1 MEQTSQFAVQ
11 AGIFSPPCSVSCNAV
26 LRCCD
31 QVFALVTE
39 DLKRFVEDGAQLW
52 IDWSFANTTAFV
64 MVDLYRWNIHPIC
77 CTGCLC
83 ARCCVPGNV
92 RGSAVDAASLRY
104 GIAIPF
110 PLRETSMRSSALLER
125 SQQGK
130 KRINAKSRAQF
141 RIALGRV
148 LSLREGE
155 APAEPNSS
163 LCVCIVW
170 LGGSLAL
177 PRWFRCVPLGGR
189 SSC

>member
-31 QVFALVTE
+31 HVFAFVPD
-39 DLKRFVEDGAQLW
+39 DLERFVEDRSQHW
-52 IDWSFANTTAFV
+52 KDWSVTNATSVV
-64 MVDLYRWNIHPIC
+64 MVDLCRRNIQPIC

-83 ARCCVPGNV
+83 ARCCVPCNV
-92 RGSAVDAASLRY
+92 RGSAIDAASLRY
-104 GIAIPF
+104 GIAIPL

-155 APAEPNSS
+155 APAEPSCCRAAES
-163 LCVCIVW
+163 CVSAVLW
-170 LGGSLAL
+170 AT
-177 PRWFRCVPLGGR
+177 PAT
-189 SSC
+189 